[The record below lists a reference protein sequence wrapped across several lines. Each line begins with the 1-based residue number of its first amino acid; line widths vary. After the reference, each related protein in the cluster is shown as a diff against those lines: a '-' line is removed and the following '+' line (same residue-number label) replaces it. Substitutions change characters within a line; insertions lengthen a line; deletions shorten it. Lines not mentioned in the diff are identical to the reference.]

1 MRIFLK
7 FKKRSKKSRQIS
19 EEEEGKGLVDTKMSF
34 LMKMMTFQSIIKIK
48 SIHIPP
54 SKVRAKAVGKEF
66 QNKKTHKLVCH
77 F

>member
-34 LMKMMTFQSIIKIK
+34 LMKMMTVQSIIKIK
-48 SIHIPP
+48 NLHILP
-54 SKVRAKAVGKEF
+54 SKVRAKAVGKEL
-66 QNKKTHKLVCH
+66 QNKKTHKLVFH

>member
-7 FKKRSKKSRQIS
+7 FKKRSKKSIQIRG
-19 EEEEGKGLVDTKMSF
+19 EEEGKGLVDTKKSL
-34 LMKMMTFQSIIKIK
+34 LMKMMTVQSTIKIK
-48 SIHIPP
+48 SIHILP
-54 SKVRAKAVGKEF
+54 SKVRSKAVGKEL

>member
-7 FKKRSKKSRQIS
+7 FKKRSKKSIQIRG
-19 EEEEGKGLVDTKMSF
+19 EEEGKGLVDTKKSF
-34 LMKMMTFQSIIKIK
+34 LMKMMTVQSTIKIK
-48 SIHIPP
+48 NIHILP
-54 SKVRAKAVGKEF
+54 SKVRAKAVGKEL

>member
-19 EEEEGKGLVDTKMSF
+19 EEEEGKGLVDTKMLF
-34 LMKMMTFQSIIKIK
+34 LMKMMTVLSIIKIK
-48 SIHIPP
+48 NLHILP
-54 SKVRAKAVGKEF
+54 SKVRAKTVEKEL